1 MSGAAGFYGAA
12 VVRLAKAF
20 GVTADRQLAGVGE
33 EPSPEVPPGSPA
45 RRKGK
50 KK

>member
-12 VVRLAKAF
+12 VVRLARAF
-20 GVTADRQLAGVGE
+20 GVTADELLAGVGDELAAE
-33 EPSPEVPPGSPA
+33 ELP